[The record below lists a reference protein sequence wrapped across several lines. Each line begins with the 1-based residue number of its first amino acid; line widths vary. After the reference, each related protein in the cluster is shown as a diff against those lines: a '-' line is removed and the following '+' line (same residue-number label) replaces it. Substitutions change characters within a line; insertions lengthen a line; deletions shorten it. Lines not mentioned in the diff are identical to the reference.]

1 MLEFFIFAAG
11 FTFALLNVMAW
22 HIVDDLVPFIA
33 TFVISVAVCAVH
45 EIYLMNA
52 DKEEGEEKT

>member
-1 MLEFFIFAAG
+1 MLEFIIFAIG
-11 FTFALLNVMAW
+11 FAVALLNVMVW

-45 EIYLMNA
+45 EYILMNA
-52 DKEEGEEKT
+52 DKEEKGDET